1 MARPATG
8 AKARAGATRGA
19 RRPRPAR
26 GRAERRQAAGDG
38 SRERILNAAL
48 AVFAERGFNGART
61 RDIAERADA
70 NLGLIKYY
78 FDGKEKLW
86 KAAVT
91 RAFEE
96 LQADFAA
103 GLQGDVTDDPG
114 HPLVWLERAVRQF
127 VRFVARRPDFMRL
140 MNDEAKR
147 DSARMRWLADRFV
160 RPMVEVLGTQVE
172 RAQAAGLVPPVSPVS
187 LHYIVL
193 GAAGLIFSNAAECRY
208 LSGVDPTDP
217 GFADRHA
224 DTLLA
229 LLSGRRGR

>member
-1 MARPATG
+1 MARAATR
-8 AKARAGATRGA
+8 ARAGATKGA
-19 RRPRPAR
+19 RRSQPVR
-26 GRAERRQAAGDG
+26 GRPERQAAGDG

-48 AVFAERGFNGART
+48 AVFAEHGFDGART

-103 GLQGDVTDDPG
+103 GLQGGVTDDLPD

-160 RPMVEVLGTQVE
+160 RPMVEVMRAQVE

-229 LLSGRRGR
+229 LLSGRRGG

>member
-48 AVFAERGFNGART
+48 AVFAEHGFDGART

-78 FDGKEKLW
+78 FDGKEQLW

-103 GLQGDVTDDPG
+103 GLQGGATDDP
-114 HPLVWLERAVRQF
+114 LAWLQRAVRQF

-147 DSARMRWLADRFV
+147 DSTRMRWLADRFV
-160 RPMVEVLGTQVE
+160 RPMVEIMSAQIE
-172 RAQAAGLVPPVSPVS
+172 QAQAAGLVPPVSPIS

-208 LSGVDPTDP
+208 LSGVDPIDP